1 MYSWAQTGPGA
12 LTLTGIQ
19 LHPLSSLLVIAL
31 REPQMQF
38 SAHYC
43 MCWTAGRGTVRS
55 AVPAEVQAGHWEKVF
70 YLLGGQSLK
79 QAS

>member
-19 LHPLSSLLVIAL
+19 LHLLSSLLVIAL
-31 REPQMQF
+31 RETSDAVQ
-38 SAHYC
+38 C
-43 MCWTAGRGTVRS
+43 MFPVCWTAGRGAVRS
-55 AVPAEVQAGHWEKVF
+55 AVPGEVQAGHWEKVL